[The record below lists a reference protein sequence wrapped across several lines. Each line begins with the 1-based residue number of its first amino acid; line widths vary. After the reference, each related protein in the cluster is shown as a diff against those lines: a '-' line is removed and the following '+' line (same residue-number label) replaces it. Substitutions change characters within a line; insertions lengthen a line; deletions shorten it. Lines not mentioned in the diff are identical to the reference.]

1 MSLLLSLASNPFALA
16 FGVSALVAI
25 AIVATGRFHGK
36 YSFDLA
42 VGVQKVHTHP
52 VARIGGLAMAV
63 SALSVIPLLSEQVRS
78 VFVPTLILGLIAF
91 SFGLMEDLSKKVPI
105 AFRLWATMIPGVV
118 GYLLAGMT
126 LSYIG
131 IDWLDSVLQWTPVA
145 ILFTAFAV
153 CGVTPSMNMIDG
165 LNGLAGWTAIWI
177 FSGIGLLALSSGDVA
192 IAISAGVL
200 VASTAGFLLLNWP
213 FGKLFLGDGGAY
225 FLGVTIAWLCVSLVN
240 RNPEI
245 SPFACLVLCSYPII
259 EVLYSMTRRTKA
271 GTSSGNPDRLHLHQL
286 LTESLINPY
295 LNTLQPVYKNSI
307 AGICI
312 SVFSIPAALMALAF
326 AQEQWTLIAIFAA
339 LVLAYLVLYQIA
351 CMRSKA
357 LQTTPP
363 ITEQGNVAKVV
374 PLRNRKVG

>member
-1 MSLLLSLASNPFALA
+1 MSFLLSIASNPFALA

-25 AIVATGRFHGK
+25 GIVATGRFHGK

-52 VARIGGLAMAV
+52 VARNGGLAMVV
-63 SALSVIPLLSEQVRS
+63 SGLSVIPMLLEQVRS

-153 CGVTPSMNMIDG
+153 WCVTHSMNMIDG

-177 FSGIGLLALSSGDVA
+177 FSCIGLLALSSGDVA
-192 IAISAGVL
+192 IAITAGVL

-286 LTESLINPY
+286 LAESFINPY

-307 AGICI
+307 AGICV
-312 SVFSIPAALMALAF
+312 SVFSIPAALLALAF
-326 AQEQWTLIAIFAA
+326 AQEQWTLMTIFAA
-339 LVLAYLVLYQIA
+339 LVFAYLVLYQIA
-351 CMRSKA
+351 KHCKLPPPSQNRAMRLK
-357 LQTTPP
+357 
-363 ITEQGNVAKVV
+363 
-374 PLRNRKVG
+374 